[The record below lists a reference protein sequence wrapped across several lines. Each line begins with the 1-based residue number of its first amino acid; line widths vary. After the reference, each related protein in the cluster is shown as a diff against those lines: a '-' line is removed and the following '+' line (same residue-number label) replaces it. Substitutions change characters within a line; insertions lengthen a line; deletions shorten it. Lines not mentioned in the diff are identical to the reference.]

1 MKVIYYRVA
10 LVNNEW
16 VLTHSAYCRA
26 GRGVTYMLSQRDGLG
41 DFLSTVD
48 TEDGDT
54 WAYLGLVFS
63 EDEHSRGVIWEP
75 ITNSTFDPSL
85 KNGPSKED
93 FDLYLK
99 EYMENLNRIY
109 QGDPV
114 LKKITFF
121 SQSHKTLSE
130 DVIRAKLLA
139 NTPKA
144 DPIKLFLLERSPT
157 DFMYRRVRIV
167 EVTRKLTDLPNTN
180 ILGMRHSSLGTIY
193 FTFDHFALKD
203 AHVEWEESTTC
214 LVGHEIK
221 SLGNLLT
228 SYATTPPGMSRL
240 DVPEVWFGSND
251 KELISYEQLQLF
263 LLTGVGNKDSSQ
275 STESVSEPLLHGEP
289 PVEKDIYYQIA
300 DVRRLID
307 KRRHELANLNNQ
319 LSELENRLAQCNKT
333 ERGGVPYTQQFGYGH
348 HHFTRG

>member
-1 MKVIYYRVA
+1 MKVIYYKIA
-10 LVNNEW
+10 LTNGEW

-26 GRGVTYMLSQRDGLG
+26 GRGVTYMLSQRDRLG

-63 EDEHSRGVIWEP
+63 EHEHSRGVVWEP
-75 ITNSTFDPSL
+75 ITKSTFDPSL

-109 QGDPV
+109 QGDPA
-114 LKKITFF
+114 LKKITLF

-130 DVIRAKLLA
+130 NTIRAKLLA

-144 DPIKLFLLERSPT
+144 APVKLFLLERSPT
-157 DFMYRRVRIV
+157 DFMHRRLRIV
-167 EVTRKLTDLPNTN
+167 GVVRNLIDLPNTS
-180 ILGMRHSSLGTIY
+180 ILGMRHSNLGTIY
-193 FTFDHFALKD
+193 FTFDRFALKD
-203 AHVEWEESTTC
+203 IDAKWEEPTTY
-214 LVGHEIK
+214 LVGHEIS

-228 SYATTPPGMSRL
+228 TYAVIPPGMRQL
-240 DVPEVWFGSND
+240 DIPEVWFGSND
-251 KELISYEQLQLF
+251 KELISYGQLQSF
-263 LLTGVGNKDSSQ
+263 LLTQFNNNESSQ
-275 STESVSEPLLHGEP
+275 SPAPPDTATTSGVT

-300 DVRRLID
+300 DVRRQID
-307 KRRHELANLNNQ
+307 KRRHELATLNTQ
-319 LSELENRLAQCNKT
+319 LNELELRLTQSN
-333 ERGGVPYTQQFGYGH
+333 EIGRNGVPYPQQSGYGYQ
-348 HHFTRG
+348 HFTR